1 MTNFELIEEINFD
14 NSYENVLDFETP
26 EAQDSFFT
34 SKVYESFDNFS
45 IIRENEEIKIEA
57 NINSL
62 NGLNYC
68 RYTNT
73 IKGVEKTFYAFIIRK
88 EYVNPVTTR
97 LVLEVDVWQ
106 TYLFD
111 FELKDSFVER
121 EHQNRFIKTLD
132 NKLLPVFNTEVENLE
147 IGTDYEIISK
157 EKIKD
162 KTSTPDD
169 LVWLEIIATQSISTG
184 TVSSQD
190 PSSYENYSTTL
201 RQNGVRTGVYSY
213 LIPVV
218 LGQLGGIF
226 WTPDATGTLRRLN
239 VLPMENLVASSNAVL
254 AIRILHYCPVKY
266 TCTPYTSGVNS
277 GYKLIFE
284 GGYVE
289 GEQATTYAKINIVK
303 GNNTNFGGV
312 NLADIGES
320 AINLRVVDN
329 TNENSTVTKT
339 LSSVIFNNDLSIDN
353 LKNVSRETKLL
364 TYPFAFQQ
372 LCDYQSSPLK
382 IKNEFLSGTHNI
394 KFIQSLGISSKFKYF
409 VENYNG
415 DNGKEYNT
423 INNTISELPL
433 TNSAYIS
440 YISANKASAT
450 TGVALN
456 VGTGLLTLGL
466 GVATGGIGL
475 VAGVGG
481 AISSANSIANRML
494 KMQDLKNT
502 PDNIRQAGNNAEFDI
517 LDKNFQLVLTNF
529 RIKQN
534 YLNKVFNYFYHFG
547 YATNEIKKPNL
558 KSRYYFNF
566 IKTVGC
572 NIQGS
577 LDNEIIAKLKNIFN
591 NGVAIWHF
599 RDADKFKGIL
609 NFDYENVEISL
620 I

>member
-14 NSYENVLDFETP
+14 NSYENVLDFETA

-34 SKVYESFDNFS
+34 NKVYESFDNFS
-45 IIRENEEIKIEA
+45 IIRENEEIKIGA

-73 IKGVEKTFYAFIIRK
+73 IKGVDKTFYAFIIRK

-121 EHQNRFIKTLD
+121 EHQNRFIKTVN

-147 IGTDYEIISK
+147 IGSDYEIVSK

-162 KTSTPDD
+162 KSSTPDD
-169 LVWLEIIATQSISTG
+169 LVWLEIVASQSISTG
-184 TVSSQD
+184 TVNSQD
-190 PSSYENYSTTL
+190 PATFQNYSKQLT
-201 RQNGVRTGVYSY
+201 QNGVDTGVYSY
-213 LIPVV
+213 LIPAI
-218 LGQLGGIF
+218 LQGNARF
-226 WTPDATGTLRRLN
+226 WTPDATGALRALN
-239 VLPMENLVASSNAVL
+239 VIPLERLITASTAVI

-266 TCTPYTSGVNS
+266 TATPHTVGQIS
-277 GYKLIFE
+277 GYKLTFE

-289 GEQATTYAKINIVK
+289 GVSATNISKINVVA
-303 GNNTNFGGV
+303 GNASNFGGV
-312 NLADIGES
+312 NLTDTGVTAL
-320 AINLRVVDN
+320 NLQTVDS

-353 LKNVSRETKLL
+353 LKNVSRETKLM

-372 LCDYQSSPLK
+372 LCDYQSLPLK

-394 KFIQSLGISSKFKYF
+394 KFIQSLGVSSKFKYF

-566 IKTVGC
+566 IKTIGC
-572 NIQGS
+572 NIQGT

-591 NGVAIWHF
+591 NGVTIWHF
-599 RDADKFKGIL
+599 RNAEKFKGIL

-620 I
+620 IE